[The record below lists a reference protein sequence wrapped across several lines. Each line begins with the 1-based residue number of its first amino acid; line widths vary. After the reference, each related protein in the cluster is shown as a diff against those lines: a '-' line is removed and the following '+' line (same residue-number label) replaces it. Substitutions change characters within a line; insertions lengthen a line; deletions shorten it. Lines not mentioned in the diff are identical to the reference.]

1 MTIDAEH
8 PGADEDRALA
18 PPPLTVR
25 PIGERAVLAEYADT
39 ATVLQVASE
48 LRDLA
53 PTALLEVV
61 PAERTLLLSGTAL
74 SAPGELS
81 ALLVDL
87 PVGAPGRTGAGEVV
101 IPVVYDGQ
109 DLDSTA
115 AVLGISRERLV
126 QTHCAT
132 TWTAAFG
139 GFAPGFAYLLPE
151 TAGGGSSDDAAA
163 GPDLD
168 RWSWPVPRR
177 EEPRASVPAGSVAL
191 AAGYSGIYPRPSP
204 GGWQLIGRT
213 DAVLFDAARQ
223 QPALLTPG
231 TRVRFES
238 RRGVALLNTAGRLAT
253 APTEAAR
260 RASAVTA
267 ALARRTSGG
276 SVRVPR
282 LHPARPVL
290 VVESPGPRL
299 LVEDGGRT
307 GHAGIGVSRS
317 GAFDRGALA
326 RANRAVGNPPFAPAL
341 EALLGPVRLRAT
353 APSVIAIAGAPA
365 GVAVTR
371 HDVDSGHLDV
381 AAAETR
387 EHPIALDPGDT
398 VEIGPVAHGLR
409 IMVAVRG
416 GIEAEPVLGSASRDT
431 LSGLGPEP
439 LEAGDQVLVGPE
451 RGLDAVPWC
460 VPGGDGGG
468 EDVPAASGAGQGRER
483 IGIPVVLGPRHSE
496 LGAATVGAL
505 LAREWTVRADS
516 DRVGVRL
523 DGEALPVPDGS
534 GTLPSEPMVPG
545 AIQVPPSGLPV
556 VFGPDHPATG
566 GYPVIGVLTP
576 RGLDL
581 LAQAAPGTTLRFR
594 EAAPR

>member
-1 MTIDAEH
+1 M
-8 PGADEDRALA
+8 
-18 PPPLTVR
+18 R

-39 ATVLQVASE
+39 ATVLQVASA

-53 PTALLEVV
+53 PAALLEVV
-61 PAERTLLLSGTAL
+61 PAERTLLLSGTSL
-74 SAPGELS
+74 STPGELS

-87 PVGAPGRTGAGEVV
+87 PVGAPGHTGAGEVV

-126 QTHCAT
+126 QTHCST

-139 GFAPGFAYLLPE
+139 GFAAGFAYLLPE
-151 TAGGGSSDDAAA
+151 TAGGGSPGDAAA

-168 RWSWPVPRR
+168 RWRWQVPRR

-231 TRVRFES
+231 TRGRFES
-238 RRGVALLNTAGRLAT
+238 RRGAALLHTAGRLAT

-365 GVAVTR
+365 AVVVTR
-371 HDVDSGHLDV
+371 HDEDSGHLDV

-439 LEAGDQVLVGPE
+439 LGAGDQVLVGPE

-460 VPGGDGGG
+460 APGGDGGSG
-468 EDVPAASGAGQGRER
+468 DVPAAPGAGQGEEG

-496 LGAATVGAL
+496 LGTAAVGAL

-523 DGEALPVPDGS
+523 DGEALPVPDNS

-581 LAQAAPGTTLRFR
+581 LAQAAPGTTQRFR
-594 EAAPR
+594 KAAPR